1 MADLMRE
8 RPSWMSFF
16 PTSRGAVP
24 SPASRRGRM
33 GRTLAATLL
42 ACVALVGHE
51 QAASA
56 RTARAIAQQA
66 QAAEDQDAIIATVNG
81 AVLTKRDVDTRGRL
95 FALSSGLDVSD
106 DVMQRLRPQIVRQL
120 IDEKLRMQEMLDR
133 HINVPI
139 QQIGDAIAGIEQ
151 RNGMPQN
158 ALRNK
163 LAEDGVSLTTLID
176 QIRVQIGWSQVL
188 RQETAEHGRITASEI
203 EQRMAA
209 LKREDG
215 KPEYMISEIFV
226 PVEDPRHTENEL
238 KFTETIIQELRAG
251 APFPIV
257 AAQFSQGQ
265 SALDGGM
272 MGWTQ
277 EDGLDPQVVDVARKM
292 PDGAISNP
300 IRVAGGYVI
309 ATIAERRTVGHQMAT
324 ILTIR
329 QVFFPFDAPLDPENP
344 TDQQKATLD
353 TATAFAN
360 EAKNCDQMEAE
371 NKNLGEKHPSDPGE
385 LMLNHLNPQMREI
398 LEPLGPGK
406 TSKPL
411 VSSEGILVLM
421 VCTRD
426 ERNIA
431 IQTPSQ
437 IADHLMNER
446 VEQTSRQL
454 NRDLQRRAII
464 DMRSKT

>member
-1 MADLMRE
+1 
-8 RPSWMSFF
+8 MSHF
-16 PTSRGAVP
+16 PATHGTAFP
-24 SPASRRGRM
+24 PAPGRSRRRRM
-33 GRTLAATLL
+33 LAAALL
-42 ACVALVGHE
+42 ACLALTGHQ
-51 QAASA
+51 QAACARSA
-56 RTARAIAQQA
+56 HAIAQQA
-66 QAAEDQDAIIATVNG
+66 QAAEDQDSIVATVNG
-81 AVLTKRDVDTRGRL
+81 AVLTKRDIDTRGRL

-139 QQIGDAIAGIEQ
+139 QQIAAAIAGIEQ
-151 RNGMPQN
+151 RNGMPEN

-176 QIRVQIGWSQVL
+176 QIRVQLGWSQVL
-188 RQETAEHGRITASEI
+188 RQETAEHGRITAAEI

-215 KPEYMISEIFV
+215 KPEYMISEIFI
-226 PVEDPRHTENEL
+226 PVEDQRHPEGEL
-238 KFTETIIQELRAG
+238 KFTETIIQELREG

-277 EDGLDPQVVDVARKM
+277 EDGLDPQVVSVARQM

-309 ATIAERRTVGHQMAT
+309 ATIAERRTVGHQMVSV
-324 ILTIR
+324 LSIR
-329 QVFFPFDAPLDPENP
+329 QAFFPFDAPLDPENP
-344 TDQQKATLD
+344 TDQQKQTLD
-353 TATAFAN
+353 AANAFSAS
-360 EAKNCDQMEAE
+360 AKSCDQVEAQ
-371 NKNLGEKHPSDPGE
+371 NKKNGEKHPSDPGD
-385 LMLNHLNPQMREI
+385 LLLNHLNPQMREV
-398 LEPLGPGK
+398 LEPLPPGK
-406 TSKPL
+406 PSHPL
-411 VSSEGILVLM
+411 VSVDGILVLM
-421 VCTRD
+421 VCSRE

-437 IADHLMNER
+437 IADHLLSER